1 MGGEERVEGNLE
13 HSEAVEVVAASG
25 RRLFPALSQQQARD
39 LAALMLRDLA
49 ARGVRL
55 VRDRAGA

>member
-1 MGGEERVEGNLE
+1 MGGKERVEGELE
-13 HSEAVEVVAASG
+13 HGEAVEVVAASA
-25 RRLFPALSQQQARD
+25 RHLFPIVSPQQARD